1 MKAIASLRRAAV
13 PGLLVLL
20 PALLAA
26 QGTPAPAQPGAGGFV
41 KEFGTMWTFDAPPLR
56 YWKATYDFA
65 PDQAWLDHVRLA
77 SVRLPGCSASFV
89 SGRGLVLTNHHCA
102 RACISAV
109 SPADTSYQVA
119 GFVAASTSGEKK
131 CPGLYVDQL
140 QSIEDVTGQL
150 APLDGDRLAA
160 GITAL
165 QQACADAPGV
175 TCQVVP
181 LYNGGRYS
189 LYRYRRFGDVR
200 LVMAPEEAISFFGG
214 DPDNFTY
221 PRYDLDMTLLR
232 VYEQDRPSAPKDF
245 LTWSAS
251 GPGDGDAVFIVGNPG
266 STGRLLTMAQM
277 EYLRDVQYPDQLAQ
291 LERQVA
297 ALQEASRASEVARR
311 ANENAIFS
319 AQNAHKAIGG
329 YRTGLL
335 DSTIMARKAKFERD
349 FRDRIGADPALKAK
363 FGTAWDEIAAA
374 QQERASI
381 AKEARWHNF
390 GTSSLFGMAGLLA
403 RLPGQ
408 AALPDSARLPQF
420 RGNGLATARAQL
432 AADVPVDPVLE
443 KLLLAAHLRAAAA
456 ELPAT
461 DPYLRAL
468 LGGRTPEAA
477 AAALVEGTKL
487 ADRKARTAL
496 LEGGANAVAASRD
509 PLLVAARAV
518 LPVVDPLA
526 MRIARQ
532 NAMIAANAARIGQ
545 ATYAAYGTALPP
557 DATFTLRITDGVV
570 KGFPYNGTVAPF
582 KTTFYG
588 LFGHAAEFDN
598 KPPYRLPERWTSR
611 RSAIDLATPLNFV
624 STTDIIGGNSGS
636 PVINRNA
643 EVVGLVFDGNMEMLA
658 NRFIFTDEVARSV
671 SVHSAGILEALRKVY
686 GAGWLADELE
696 GKAGAP

>member
-1 MKAIASLRRAAV
+1 M
-13 PGLLVLL
+13 
-20 PALLAA
+20 
-26 QGTPAPAQPGAGGFV
+26 TPAPWFRRLAGVAILMLPLSLQAQDAAAPPAAGGFV
-41 KEFGTMWTFDAPPLR
+41 KEFGTMWTFEAPPLA

-89 SGRGLVLTNHHCA
+89 SGQGLVMTNHHCA

-109 SPADTSYQVA
+109 SPADTNYQES
-119 GFVAASTSGEKK
+119 GFVAKNIAEEKK
-131 CPGLYVDQL
+131 CAGLYVDQL
-140 QSIEDVTGQL
+140 QSMEDVT
-150 APLDGDRLAA
+150 ARLASLEGDALAAASA
-160 GITAL
+160 GI
-165 QQACADAPGV
+165 QKACADAPDV

-189 LYRYRRFGDVR
+189 LYKYRRFGDVR

-221 PRYDLDMTLLR
+221 PRYDLDLTLLR
-232 VYEQDRPSAPKDF
+232 VYQNDRPSAPKDF
-245 LTWSAS
+245 LRWSAS
-251 GPGDGDAVFIVGNPG
+251 GAADGEAVFIIGNPG

-291 LERQVA
+291 LDRQVA
-297 ALQEASRASEVARR
+297 ALREVSKAGPEARR

-319 AQNAHKAIGG
+319 ALNARKAITG

-349 FRDRIGADPALKAK
+349 FRGRIEADAALKAK
-363 FGTAWDEIAAA
+363 YGSAWTDIAAA
-374 QQERASI
+374 QKERTGI
-381 AKEARWHNF
+381 ATEARWHTF
-390 GTSSLFGMAGLLA
+390 GNSTLLGVAGLLA
-403 RLPGQ
+403 RLPAQ
-408 AALPDSARLPQF
+408 AALPDSARLPQY
-420 RGNGLATARAQL
+420 RGQGLANARAQL
-432 AADVPVDPVLE
+432 EADIPVNPALE
-443 KLLLAAHLRAAAA
+443 KLLLAAHLEAAAA

-468 LGGRTPEAA
+468 LAGRTPEAA
-477 AAALVEGTKL
+477 AAALVDGTKL
-487 ADRKARTAL
+487 RDKAVRVAL
-496 LEGGANAVAASRD
+496 LKGGARAVAASKD
-509 PLLVAARAV
+509 PMMVVARAI
-518 LPVVDPLA
+518 LPIVDPLA

-532 NAMIAANAARIGQ
+532 NATISSNAARIGQ

-570 KGFPYNGTVAPF
+570 KGFPYNGTVAPY
-582 KTTFYG
+582 KTSFYG
-588 LFGHAAEFDN
+588 MFAHAAEFDH
-598 KPPYRLPERWTSR
+598 KPPYRLPDRWMAKR
-611 RSAIDLATPLNFV
+611 GAINMETPLDFV

-643 EVVGLVFDGNMEMLA
+643 EVVGLVFDGNIEMLP

-671 SVHSAGILEALRKVY
+671 SVHSEAIVEALRSVY
-686 GAGWLADELE
+686 EAGWIADELE
-696 GKAGAP
+696 GTAR